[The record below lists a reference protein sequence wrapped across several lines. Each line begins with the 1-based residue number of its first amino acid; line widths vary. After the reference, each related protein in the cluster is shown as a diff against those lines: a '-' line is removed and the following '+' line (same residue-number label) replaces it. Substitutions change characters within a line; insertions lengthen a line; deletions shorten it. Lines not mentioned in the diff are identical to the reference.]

1 MKKRKILLEKIS
13 KALGAPSMDNF
24 VGQCLSGMTVVS
36 WLRSYRIITW
46 ALVFLKA
53 FFITWCSS
61 DFFVFNN
68 NGMLIFWNLQ
78 IQTIDWS
85 LPLLK
90 KMPIVSMP
98 IVHCSIFFDAQHLSL
113 PVIHCLT
120 RWLTILTNVT
130 LRMSRHRDP
139 LVCYASLGSS
149 DLGALV

>member
-85 LPLLK
+85 LPPLGK
-90 KMPIVSMP
+90 NA
-98 IVHCSIFFDAQHLSL
+98 HCFYAHCALFNLFWCATSLSL
-113 PVIHCLT
+113 CLSS
-120 RWLTILTNVT
+120 I
-130 LRMSRHRDP
+130 
-139 LVCYASLGSS
+139 ASLDDWLFSPMLPWGCHVIGI
-149 DLGALV
+149 LWYATHL